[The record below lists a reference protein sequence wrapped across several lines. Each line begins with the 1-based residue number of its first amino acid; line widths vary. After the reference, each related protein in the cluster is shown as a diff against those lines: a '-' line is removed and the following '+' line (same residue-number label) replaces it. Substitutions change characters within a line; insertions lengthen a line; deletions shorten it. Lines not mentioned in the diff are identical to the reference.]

1 MDPKP
6 INYNQTNSTPN
17 ESNNQKSKGH
27 SAQPRQQI
35 QQMSRKQHKQHQTST
50 SIDHTTKTKKF
61 RQRLP
66 NNHKGIGTIN
76 QSKAS
81 KNRT

>member
-1 MDPKP
+1 VDPKP

-50 SIDHTTKTKKF
+50 GIDHTTKTKKF